1 MRINNLKL
9 KNFRNQSDLSISFEG
24 DLTLIT
30 GENGSGKSTILE
42 SVHLLS
48 TGRTKTSKYDKDQIQ
63 YGENFCSVEAE
74 VKIDDQRF
82 DMEIQVVKNPKFE
95 NVSIKKVKINKV
107 PKSMSYFTGIFN
119 SVLFSPQDI
128 QLITG
133 APSERRKYMDDLIS
147 QVDGD
152 YKKNLS
158 EYLRAV
164 RQRNKL
170 LEKINKGLGGWDQI
184 NFYTNQILRNGKVIQ
199 EKRER
204 TFEEIGPV
212 ILENG
217 KILGERNTEVE
228 VMYKKNE
235 INEDRLEEYK
245 NKEIAAMTTL
255 IGPHRD
261 DFEILFNGH
270 DVSNFGSRGEQR
282 SCVLALKIGE
292 VKFIKN
298 KKSDSP
304 VLLLDDIFSELDD
317 KHQKAVLGTI
327 EDKQTIITS
336 TSTPNFLGSDLQFF
350 KL

>member
-1 MRINNLKL
+1 MRINDLKL
-9 KNFRNQSDLSISFEG
+9 KNFRNQSDLSLSFEG
-24 DLTLIT
+24 DLMLIT

-42 SVHLLS
+42 SIHLLS
-48 TGRTKTSKYDKDQIQ
+48 TGRTKMSKYDKDQIQ
-63 YGENFCSVEAE
+63 YGKDFCSVEANIE
-74 VKIDDQRF
+74 INDQNF
-82 DMEIQVVKNPKFE
+82 IMEIQVLKNPKFE

-133 APSERRKYMDDLIS
+133 SPSERRKYMDDLIS
-147 QVDGD
+147 QVDSD
-152 YKKNLS
+152 YKKCLS

-184 NFYTNQILRNGKVIQ
+184 NFYTEQILKNGKIIQ
-199 EKRER
+199 EKRKK
-204 TFEEIGPV
+204 TFEEMCPV

-217 KILGERNTEVE
+217 KILGEKDTKVE
-228 VMYKKNE
+228 VVYKKNE
-235 INEDRLEEYK
+235 ISEDRLEEYK
-245 NKEIAAMTTL
+245 NREIAAMTTL

-298 KKSDSP
+298 KKIDSP

-336 TSTPNFLGSDLQFF
+336 TSTPNFLESDLQIVEI
-350 KL
+350 